1 MVGTNQ
7 GILKGEVSLYRWPPV
22 WLVWNQLYDNWI
34 FLFLFAK
41 QTYPNQSNRRSAVQW
56 YFPLKYSL
64 DKHTILFCCSVNDKK
79 DKFCNF
85 DDVRFAGIL
94 GMDDLVKIDPQRG
107 HFLQKLQEL
116 AAQKQ
121 NVLATFDE
129 TEENDE
135 DLDSN
140 SKFSKALEKLTI
152 EHNGHEIKLDDLQ
165 LTFQYSPSS
174 AVFKLERVN
183 GLFLRYLM
191 KLGKI

>member
-1 MVGTNQ
+1 
-7 GILKGEVSLYRWPPV
+7 
-22 WLVWNQLYDNWI
+22 
-34 FLFLFAK
+34 
-41 QTYPNQSNRRSAVQW
+41 
-56 YFPLKYSL
+56 
-64 DKHTILFCCSVNDKK
+64 
-79 DKFCNF
+79 
-85 DDVRFAGIL
+85 
-94 GMDDLVKIDPQRG
+94 MDDLVKIDPQRG

-183 GLFLRYLM
+183 GLFQRYLM
-191 KLGKI
+191 KLGKT